1 MTAFS
6 AQFILKEKKQ
16 CKNIIHNFWQR
27 HILGVVYC
35 DEVEFFFRKKKPH
48 TYTIVLNKLLSE
60 KLTTE
65 NWAGIFS
72 F

>member
-1 MTAFS
+1 MTSFS

-35 DEVEFFFRKKKPH
+35 DVLGFFFFVKKPH
-48 TYTIVLNKLLSE
+48 TYTIVLNKLLTE